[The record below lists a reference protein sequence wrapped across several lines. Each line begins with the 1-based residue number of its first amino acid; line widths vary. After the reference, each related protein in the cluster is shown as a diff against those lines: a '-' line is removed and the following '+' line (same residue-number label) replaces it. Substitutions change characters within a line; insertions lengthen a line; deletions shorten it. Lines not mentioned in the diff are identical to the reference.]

1 MDESVAQSP
10 EQQIITRAS
19 VTSAIPTTDHN
30 DAKLFYRP
38 TETPCAPTGASIPS
52 VLKQVK
58 HVDTEIEG
66 RGPGQQS
73 AIDQQHITKDF
84 LISSKNSKPASIIST
99 SIVPIDEN
107 PPYKCNRCSESF
119 HYMCELDYHA
129 KQHSGKTFHSYTDLL
144 YHKHPGDEDK
154 ESITTTAPTAN
165 SLRKDLNQSIY
176 SNVRLNP
183 YICQYCSKSYPN
195 TYHMYGHRG
204 EKILNPRVSRY
215 LMARTENSYIIPGP

>member
-1 MDESVAQSP
+1 MQML
-10 EQQIITRAS
+10 RLK
-19 VTSAIPTTDHN
+19 
-30 DAKLFYRP
+30 KLFYRP

-107 PPYKCNRCSESF
+107 PVKNARKDEMSFLWTYDYLTTLRAHERVHNIDEPYKCNRCSESF

-129 KQHSGKTFHSYTDLL
+129 KQHSGKQYFIAIHQNFKGYMCEA
-144 YHKHPGDEDK
+144 KHFILIPICCIINIQVMRIK
-154 ESITTTAPTAN
+154 
-165 SLRKDLNQSIY
+165 NQSLQ
-176 SNVRLNP
+176 RRPLLMLA
-183 YICQYCSKSYPN
+183 
-195 TYHMYGHRG
+195 YHMYGHRG